1 MNLPPQSK
9 TVLAHLR
16 AEAHITSWQAEGVY
30 RIRRLASRIDEIV
43 AAGYEVIKTE
53 ARDATG
59 QRYIRYSLSAT
70 QKRYAG
76 PIHPPRAKCLRLT
89 VEHIEE
95 TMHELGYCRCAVEK
109 LINRLK
115 ESA

>member
-1 MNLPPQSK
+1 MNLPLQSR
-9 TVLAHLR
+9 TVLSHLR
-16 AEAHITSWQAEGVY
+16 AESHITSWQAEGVY

-43 AAGYEVIKTE
+43 AAGYEITKTE

-59 QRYIRYSLSAT
+59 QRYMRYALSAT
-70 QKRYAG
+70 QKRYSG
-76 PIHPPRAKCLRLT
+76 PINPPRAKCLRLT

-95 TMHELGYCRCAVEK
+95 TMRDLGYCDCAVTT

>member
-16 AEAHITSWQAEGVY
+16 AEPHITSWQAEGVY

-70 QKRYAG
+70 QKRYCG
-76 PIHPPRAKCLRLT
+76 PINPERSKCLRLT
-89 VEHIEE
+89 TKHIEE
-95 TMHELGYCRCAVEK
+95 TMRRLGHCPCAINS
-109 LINRLK
+109 LITALK

>member
-1 MNLPPQSK
+1 MKLPLQSK

-76 PIHPPRAKCLRLT
+76 PINPPRAKCLRLN

-95 TMHELGYCRCAVEK
+95 TMRRLGHCPCAISS
-109 LINRLK
+109 LINALK
-115 ESA
+115 ETA